1 MLENGEQALAV
12 EVKTTL
18 REEDIDKHLLRME
31 KIRKHADEHS
41 DKRRFMGAMAA
52 MIIEDKTRNYALNHG
67 LFVIE
72 LSGDDLKVTK
82 PEGEV
87 KVW

>member
-1 MLENGEQALAV
+1 
-12 EVKTTL
+12 
-18 REEDIDKHLLRME
+18 
-31 KIRKHADEHS
+31 
-41 DKRRFMGAMAA
+41 MGAMASTT
-52 MIIEDKTRNYALNHG
+52 IDDKTRNYALNHG

-72 LSGDDLKVTK
+72 LSGDDVKVTK